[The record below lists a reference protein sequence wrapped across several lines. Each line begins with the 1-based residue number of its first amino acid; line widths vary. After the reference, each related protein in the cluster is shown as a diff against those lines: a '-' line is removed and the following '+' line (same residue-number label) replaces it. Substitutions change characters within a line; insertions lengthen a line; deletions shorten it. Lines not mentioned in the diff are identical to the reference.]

1 MVLQRRL
8 SRRFSIKA
16 PSDRDDRGWTPLHV
30 AARRG
35 DLAEVS
41 VHFSTVLIGEGGA
54 VRNRANDLPL
64 HVMKFL
70 TDDHLWKC

>member
-8 SRRFSIKA
+8 SRRFSLKA

-35 DLAEVS
+35 DLAEVGVSMHAICIES
-41 VHFSTVLIGEGGA
+41 VYVAIVLVNNSGGISSIEHEDKA
-54 VRNRANDLPL
+54 V
-64 HVMKFL
+64 
-70 TDDHLWKC
+70 